1 MNRIIQVMQSIWILR
16 KIGCITRLYH
26 LRTKW
31 DDKGIHCVDCTFFKS
46 KGEHQAD
53 LHAGGGW

>member
-1 MNRIIQVMQSIWILR
+1 MFR
-16 KIGCITRLYH
+16 KILCKIGIH

-31 DDKGIHCVDCTFFKS
+31 NDEGITCIDCGFFKDRF
-46 KGEHQAD
+46 EHQAD